1 MLIDSEV
8 LKRKLVD
15 KGLLEALG
23 VIVDVEKNVG
33 MDYLVDEVVNG
44 PINGGVLEK
53 FMVDGDDV
61 RYEIPMKIIKGN
73 IVLRG
78 RRILEGKVVEEK
90 GQKWFVVE
98 RKVEEIET

>member
-8 LKRKLVD
+8 LRRKLID

-23 VIVDVEKNVG
+23 VVEEIEGVD
-33 MDYLVDEVVNG
+33 MDYLVDEIVNG

-53 FMVDGDDV
+53 IMVDSDDV
-61 RYEIPMKIIKGN
+61 KYEIPMKIVKGKV
-73 IVLRG
+73 VLRG
-78 RRILEGKVVEEK
+78 KRVLEGKVVEEK